1 MAHDPN
7 FIVAL
12 RGYDMKQV
20 RALLRQGEAA
30 LASDSPAER
39 AAAAEALR
47 RPTFTVRL
55 RGYDRQQVEAYIGL
69 LAERLAPR

>member
-1 MAHDPN
+1 MADDPT
-7 FIVAL
+7 FTIAL
-12 RGYDMKQV
+12 RGYDMNEV

-47 RPTFTVRL
+47 RPTITVRL
-55 RGYDRQQVEAYIGL
+55 RGYDRTQVENTLGL
-69 LAERLAPR
+69 LVDRLAPR